1 MILFV
6 VVSVHPRM
14 FLHSGPHYT
23 IEGKNVTLPICHVT
37 GYPQPVVTWGKLS
50 GQLPQVRVKTNTSA
64 LTIFRVRKNDSDTYF
79 CSAVNLLG
87 TVEKKTLLVVKVPVP
102 KFTVTPPV
110 KIFAATDETLEL
122 NCTAAGDPT
131 PVISWKKQGSQL
143 PVGRSQQMNGTLI
156 LRGLTLNDAGNYIC
170 VATITRKH
178 QVETVTNVEV
188 YQPIARGL
196 FVRLHPLCI
205 LQRGGGWGKGIF
217 LKGAKFFSY
226 PPHTH
231 HTGFFD
237 IPPLEQ

>member
-1 MILFV
+1 
-6 VVSVHPRM
+6 M
-14 FLHSGPHYT
+14 FLHPGPHYT

-87 TVEKKTLLVVKVPVP
+87 SVEKKTLLVVKVPVP

>member
-1 MILFV
+1 
-6 VVSVHPRM
+6 
-14 FLHSGPHYT
+14 
-23 IEGKNVTLPICHVT
+23 
-37 GYPQPVVTWGKLS
+37 
-50 GQLPQVRVKTNTSA
+50 
-64 LTIFRVRKNDSDTYF
+64 
-79 CSAVNLLG
+79 
-87 TVEKKTLLVVKVPVP
+87 
-102 KFTVTPPV
+102 
-110 KIFAATDETLEL
+110 
-122 NCTAAGDPT
+122 
-131 PVISWKKQGSQL
+131 
-143 PVGRSQQMNGTLI
+143 MNGTLI

>member
-1 MILFV
+1 M
-6 VVSVHPRM
+6 
-14 FLHSGPHYT
+14 
-23 IEGKNVTLPICHVT
+23 
-37 GYPQPVVTWGKLS
+37 
-50 GQLPQVRVKTNTSA
+50 KTKTSA
-64 LTIFRVRKNDSDTYF
+64 LTIFRARKNDSDTYF

-87 TVEKKTLLVVKVPVP
+87 SVEKKTLLVVRVPVP
-102 KFTVTPPV
+102 KFTGKPPV
-110 KIFAATDETLEL
+110 KIFAATGETLEL
-122 NCTAAGDPT
+122 NYTAAGDPT
-131 PVISWKKQGSQL
+131 PVISWKNQGPQL

-170 VATITRKH
+170 VATMTREH

-196 FVRLHPLCI
+196 FFRLYPLCI
-205 LQRGGGWGKGIF
+205 LQVGGGWGKGIF
-217 LKGAKFFSY
+217 LKGEKFFSY